1 MQSVHT
7 IPRLWIWEFVYLLKF
22 KTPKPITEALSQPFT
37 DIHMLRATKNMSPSM
52 YMFQDEVKQD
62 DTQLS
67 FSLQSV
73 NKGRFHGLFSVM
85 FFAFLLVI
93 SLFK

>member
-1 MQSVHT
+1 
-7 IPRLWIWEFVYLLKF
+7 
-22 KTPKPITEALSQPFT
+22 
-37 DIHMLRATKNMSPSM
+37 M

-73 NKGRFHGLFSVM
+73 NKGRFYGLLSAM
-85 FFAFLLVI
+85 CFAFLLVI

>member
-1 MQSVHT
+1 
-7 IPRLWIWEFVYLLKF
+7 
-22 KTPKPITEALSQPFT
+22 
-37 DIHMLRATKNMSPSM
+37 M

-73 NKGRFHGLFSVM
+73 NKGRFHGLFSAM

>member
-7 IPRLWIWEFVYLLKF
+7 IPRFWICEFVYLLKS
-22 KTPKPITEALSQPFT
+22 KTPESITEALSQPFT

-73 NKGRFHGLFSVM
+73 NKGRFHGLLSAM
-85 FFAFLLVI
+85 CFAFLLVI

>member
-1 MQSVHT
+1 
-7 IPRLWIWEFVYLLKF
+7 
-22 KTPKPITEALSQPFT
+22 
-37 DIHMLRATKNMSPSM
+37 M

-73 NKGRFHGLFSVM
+73 NKGRFHGLLSAM
-85 FFAFLLVI
+85 CFAFLLVI